1 MQSVRQS
8 GFTLIEIMIVVA
20 IVAILAAIA
29 LPAFA
34 DQMRKGRRAEAVA
47 ALQDAQLRLERWRT
61 DHADFKGSGVTITD
75 TSHYDYT
82 VTAVDATATT
92 PAGYTISAAPLG
104 GQGKDVCKTL
114 KITNSGGTIKKEPT
128 DASCW

>member
-34 DQMRKGRRAEAVA
+34 DQMRKGRRAEAVG

-61 DHADFKGSGVTITD
+61 DHADFSGSGVTIPD

-82 VTAVDATATT
+82 VTAVAGTATA
-92 PAGYTISAAPLG
+92 PPGYVLSAAPLG
-104 GQGKDVCKTL
+104 GQAKDLCKTL
-114 KITNSGGTIKKEPT
+114 KITNSSGAIKKEPA